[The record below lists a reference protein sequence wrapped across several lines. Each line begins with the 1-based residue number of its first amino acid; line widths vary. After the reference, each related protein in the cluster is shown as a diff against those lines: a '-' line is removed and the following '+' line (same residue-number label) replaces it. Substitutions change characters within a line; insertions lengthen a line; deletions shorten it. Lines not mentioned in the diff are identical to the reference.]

1 MQTMSSP
8 ASPSASAPHARDLRF
23 VIIGAGLSGIMSVI
37 ELERA
42 GYRNIA
48 LYEKAEGFGGTWRY
62 NTYPGVGCDV
72 PSHVYSYSFAPNP
85 DWSRVFS
92 PGSEILA
99 YIERVAER
107 YQVAKRVHFGE
118 EVTRCVYEGKR
129 WQIETARGR
138 RDQADVLIA
147 ATGVTHHPRLPELKG
162 IETFQGPAFHT
173 ARWDHGVKLDGKR
186 VGVIGT
192 GSTAVQLVAAL
203 VPRVGKLS
211 LFQRTPQ
218 WIMPQENQPYDEATR
233 AQFRE
238 QPELMQ
244 QHREHLF
251 KRFAM
256 NFSDAVIDVNSPQ
269 LQVIEQVSRT
279 HLETAVSDPV
289 LREKLRPNYRAA
301 CKRLIISSEFYPA
314 IQKPNAELVVEGIE
328 RVEPTGIRTRDGRLH
343 ELDVLIYATG
353 FRTDQFIRPTEVRGR
368 SGARLDEVWGGS
380 PTAYLS
386 VAVPD
391 FPNFFLLNGPSSPV
405 GNFSL
410 IEVAELQMRYA
421 LQLVEKLRRGEGEE
435 ICVSKTAA
443 DSFEAERVEATK
455 NTVWVTG
462 CKSWY
467 LDERGVPASWPW
479 SLEHFRTVMQRPDFN
494 AFELR

>member
-1 MQTMSSP
+1 MSNP
-8 ASPSASAPHARDLRF
+8 VPPSAAAPHDRDLRF

-37 ELERA
+37 ALERA

-92 PGSEILA
+92 PGDEILA
-99 YIERVAER
+99 YIEQVAER
-107 YQVAKRVHFGE
+107 YRVAQRVHFGE
-118 EVTRCVYEGKR
+118 EVTRCTYADKR
-129 WQIETARGR
+129 WQIETSKGR
-138 RDQADVLIA
+138 SDKADVLIA

-162 IETFQGPAFHT
+162 IESFQGAAFHT
-173 ARWDHGVKLDGKR
+173 ARWDHSVALDGKR
-186 VGVIGT
+186 IGVIGT

-203 VPRVGKLS
+203 QARAQQLT

-218 WIMPQENQPYDEATR
+218 WIMPQENQPYDDATR
-233 AQFRE
+233 AQFRD

-244 QHREHLF
+244 KHREHLF

-256 NFSDAVIDVNSPQ
+256 NFSDAVIDVNSPG

-279 HLETAVSDPV
+279 HLESAVSDPL
-289 LREKLRPNYRAA
+289 LREKLRPSYRAA
-301 CKRLIISSEFYPA
+301 CKRLIISSQFYPA
-314 IQKPNAELVVEGIE
+314 IQQPNAELVVEGIE
-328 RVEPTGIRTRDGRLH
+328 RVEPNGIRTRDGRLH
-343 ELDVLIYATG
+343 ELDVLVYATG

-421 LQLVEKLRRGEGEE
+421 LQLVEKLRTGECSE
-435 ICVSKTAA
+435 ICVSATAA

-467 LDERGVPASWPW
+467 LDDRGVPASWPW
-479 SLEHFRTVMQRPDFN
+479 SLERFRSVMQAPDFS